1 MNAKGGPSEARRAK
15 EGASADSAEE
25 ISDTTDEVRDGFIEI
40 AAVFPPCKPGVV
52 PSGPWRRGEE

>member
-25 ISDTTDEVRDGFIEI
+25 ISDTTGETRGGFIEI
-40 AAVFPPCKPGVV
+40 GAVFRLYKPGVV
-52 PSGPWRRGEE
+52 PSGPWQRVAG